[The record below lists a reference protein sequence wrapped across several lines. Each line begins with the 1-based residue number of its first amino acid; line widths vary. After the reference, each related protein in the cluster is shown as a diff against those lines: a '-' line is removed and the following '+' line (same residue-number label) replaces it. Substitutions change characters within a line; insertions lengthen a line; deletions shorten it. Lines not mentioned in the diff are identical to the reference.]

1 MRAMRGP
8 GTEMLSANLAF
19 AAVAALYFRVAA
31 FVGGGFHAPVEW
43 VMRVK
48 FCKGLAFERLGAEFR
63 RGPAECRIVSVPVR
77 ICGAVLL
84 AVMTSACATTF
95 EQVGSLYVA
104 PGKFIL
110 LKCPDLA
117 AKSTAASNRE
127 KELISLMDRA
137 NQDVAGPVINTFIYK
152 TDLDTVRAELAE
164 LKKTAK
170 EKNCNDMVA
179 AAKPP
184 PTASAPHPDPNPA
197 QR

>member
-1 MRAMRGP
+1 
-8 GTEMLSANLAF
+8 MLSANLAF
-19 AAVAALYFRVAA
+19 AAVAGSLLR
-31 FVGGGFHAPVEW
+31 GQSRLSWEGLRAPVEC

-48 FCKGLAFERLGAEFR
+48 FCKGLASEWPGAEFR
-63 RGPAECRIVSVPVR
+63 RRPAERWTVSAPVR

-84 AVMTSACATTF
+84 AVMTSACAATF

-104 PGKFIL
+104 PGKYIL

-152 TDLDTVRAELAE
+152 TDLDTVRAELVE

-170 EKNCNDMVA
+170 DKNCNDMVA

-184 PTASAPHPDPNPA
+184 PTASVPRPDPNPA
-197 QR
+197 R